1 MCGREVLE
9 KGTRWVVGNGQ
20 SIKIWHD
27 NWLPDQTNFKVH
39 GPVQN
44 LPSTAIVRDLI
55 DLDTKKWK
63 RDLIASWFNQFEASQ
78 ITKIQLS
85 FRLPDDRI
93 IWHWEK
99 DGIYSVKSAYHLLI
113 EENMRQ
119 VPSSSSLLNSKL
131 WKAIWKAPVPNNIRN
146 FLWRIVKNILPVRVN
161 LRKKGINL
169 DLKCPICHLHG
180 FAVLW
185 EFTYPHL

>member
-1 MCGREVLE
+1 MSDANSVMSRIFKSRYYPWCNFLEATITGYQPSYAWRSIICGREILE
-9 KGTRWVVGNGQ
+9 KGTRCVVGNGQ

-27 NWLPDQTNFKVH
+27 KWLLDHTNFKVH

-44 LPSTAIVRDLI
+44 LPSIAIVSDLI

-63 RDLIASWFNQFEASQ
+63 RGLIASCFNQFEASQ
-78 ITKIQLS
+78 ITKIQLH

-113 EENMRQ
+113 EENARQ

-131 WKAIWKAPVPNNIRN
+131 GKQYGKPR
-146 FLWRIVKNILPVRVN
+146 
-161 LRKKGINL
+161 
-169 DLKCPICHLHG
+169 CPTKSETSYG
-180 FAVLW
+180 
-185 EFTYPHL
+185 E